1 MKGCRMRVKT
11 DEKRLEILQVAAKV
25 FAQNGYHGASMSAI
39 SAELGGSKATLYGY
53 YRSKEELFA
62 AVLMR
67 SLNDKGVAVFEI
79 LEDRDN
85 EDLAGQLKSFGR
97 DYLNFITDQETLAL
111 FRSAVSENFEGK
123 LSQELYKNGQG
134 RGWGEMEDFMAA
146 KMEQGIIFG
155 PSAKIVSLHL
165 KGLLESGVAE
175 PIMYRCPPHLDFDI
189 AVDAAVDAFMKAYGR
204 AD

>member
-1 MKGCRMRVKT
+1 MRVKT

-25 FAQNGYHGASMSAI
+25 FGQNGYHGASMSAI

-53 YRSKEELFA
+53 YSSKEELFA
-62 AVLMR
+62 AVLMQ
-67 SLNDKGVAVFEI
+67 SLDDQGIAVFQTF
-79 LEDRDN
+79 EDRDN
-85 EDLAGQLKSFGR
+85 EDLAGQLKKFGR
-97 DYLNFITDQETLAL
+97 DYLDFITDEETVAL

-134 RGWGEMEDFMAA
+134 RGWGEVEEFMAA
-146 KMEQGIIFG
+146 KMEQGILSG

-165 KGLLESGVAE
+165 KGLLECGVAE
-175 PIMYRCPPHLDFDI
+175 PIMYRCPPHLDFNL
-189 AVDAAVDAFMKAYGR
+189 AVDAAVDAFLAAYGR